1 MAQSSSILQPVSGEA
16 QSILTLFYL
25 LCGISG
31 VILLIIVGAVLYSL
45 MRFRRRPDQGEPRP
59 IFGNVRL
66 ELVWTI
72 LPLII
77 VTALFFA
84 SVGIMRAIEPPGDGQ
99 EPDLIVIGHQWW
111 WEVRYPKTG
120 VITANEVHLPVGQ
133 KLLVQLESADVIH
146 SFWVPQLGRK
156 KDLVPGHTNQLWLQA
171 DRPGTYLGACAEYC
185 GVQHAWMRLRVIA
198 QPPAA
203 FAAWTQAQLQTPVTP
218 ATGEAAQGAK
228 RFQQLTCVNCH
239 AIAGTPAQARVAP
252 DLTHLASRQTLA
264 AGVLENNAANLTAWL
279 TDPQAVKPGNHMP
292 RFGLGSDDVQALVA
306 YLETLQ

>member
-1 MAQSSSILQPVSGEA
+1 MAQSSSILQPASGQA

-31 VILLIIVGAVLYSL
+31 VILLMIVGVMLYSL
-45 MRFRRRPDQGEPRP
+45 VRFRHWPEQGEPRP
-59 IFGNVRL
+59 IFGDTRL
-66 ELVWTI
+66 ELVWTFI
-72 LPLII
+72 PLII
-77 VTALFFA
+77 VTGLFLA
-84 SVGIMRAIEPPGDGQ
+84 SVGVMRTSEPPGDG
-99 EPDLIVIGHQWW
+99 EKPDLIVIGHQWW

-133 KLLVQLESADVIH
+133 KLLVQLESIDVIH

-156 KDLVPGHTNQLWLQA
+156 KDMIPGHPNQLWLQA
-171 DRPGTYLGACAEYC
+171 DQPGAYLGACSEYC

-198 QPPAA
+198 QTPAE

-218 ATGEAAQGAK
+218 TTGAAAQGAK
-228 RFQQLTCVNCH
+228 LFQQLTCVNCH

-264 AGVLENNAANLTAWL
+264 AGVLENNTANLATWL
-279 TDPQAVKPGNHMP
+279 ADPQAVKPGNHMP
-292 RFGLGSDDVQALVA
+292 RFALSPDDLRSLVA